1 MKIQTKI
8 LLLLFLVIGAFMAG
22 LSFLRLWE
30 VKGIE
35 SLYSVEKQEREE
47 SFDKFLELK
56 GESLET
62 LAFDYTYWDEMVD
75 FLKTQD
81 KTWASDILDTSLSSY
96 KVDAMWVYR
105 IDGTLVYSVTKWKDQ
120 YTKGEKIPLPEE
132 SLGKVLEL
140 RPFHHFF
147 LNTPQGLMEIR
158 GATIHPSN
166 DVDRKTPP
174 HGYLFVGRLWN
185 DGYMNELSGLTEST
199 LIITPFEESKS
210 PDESADRAGGII
222 SFSRPLIGWD
232 GKPVA
237 QVNVRTEYPFIK
249 ELNRG
254 SDRYS
259 LLYTLFSLVI
269 FVLLLIFIMR
279 WVSIPLKSI
288 FRSLDR
294 EDSSIIKGLQK
305 DKTEFGQLAQLIN
318 RFFEQRDE
326 LIKEISERR
335 QTEEALSKAELRYR
349 ELIETVQAIV
359 WRADAQ
365 TFQFTFVS
373 KEAEILLGYPLEKWL
388 TEPDFWKNHI
398 HPEDREWA
406 LSFCR
411 EATREKKPHAF
422 EYRMV
427 AADGRVVWLRDII
440 RVLVENDEPRELIGI
455 MVDLTERKKSEEILE
470 TATRVLEE
478 HQKNLEA
485 KNINLSILSKISQD
499 VQQSV
504 DLDTTYRTV
513 LERTADLGFIDLMSL
528 YLVEGEGD
536 KREAVLQIQR
546 GYPEDYVKRV
556 GRIPYPGGYTW
567 KVIEGGELVFYED
580 ASDPSTPI
588 GPAGK
593 ALGQRALLSIPIK
606 SERNEVVGVIHF
618 SSPERTFFAQ
628 YEFDFLL
635 SLGNQIGTAIVRAKM
650 LKEMKKREETL
661 EATTR
666 ELREYQQTLEE
677 INKDLSILSK
687 ISQEIHQSIELNN
700 AYRIVTDAT
709 KNLKFF
715 NLMALYLVEGEGDRR
730 EAVLQLHHGYPDD
743 YLKKASRIAYPKGNT
758 WRVIES
764 GELIY
769 VEDASDPSSP
779 VGPAGKALG
788 QRALL
793 SIPIKSEHN
802 EVIGVIHFSSS
813 ERTSF
818 TKQEFDFLLALG
830 TQIGTAIAKA
840 RMFEEM
846 KKREEELREREER
859 LRKIFEDGPL
869 GMAIVDLDYRFARV
883 NHTLCQMVGYTEE
896 ELTSLRFPDI
906 TYPEDIDTDIRY
918 AEQLVRKEITRYKM
932 DKRYIKKN
940 KEIIWVTLT
949 ASIILDSDGNPLYYL
964 AMIEDITE
972 RKRAEQAIQQSN
984 EKLTASVKELE
995 FRSHNRTLLNEMGD
1009 LLQTCLTVEEAYDII
1024 AKFAQLLFPGESGA
1038 LCILDDPQN
1047 NVETVAA
1054 WGESSPTES
1063 IFAPEDCWA
1072 LRRGKAHVV
1081 GSSGTEPI
1089 CRHITYPPSDGYLC
1103 VPMMSQG
1110 KALGTLCLL
1119 KSPNNVH
1126 QSKEIL
1132 LLSKESVM
1140 QQLAIAFARQVELA
1154 LANLKLRETLHNQ
1167 AIRDPLT
1174 GLFNRRYMEE
1184 SLKREIYRA
1193 ERKGTSLG
1201 IIMLDIDHFKRF
1213 NDTHGHAT
1221 GDALLHELG
1230 AFLKAHVR
1238 GADIACRYGGEE
1250 FTLILPDVSVEGAR
1264 QRAEQ
1269 LRERVRYLKVQD
1281 NNQTLD
1287 GVTLSLGVAVSQEVT
1302 EETTR
1307 RSAIA

>member
-22 LSFLRLWE
+22 LSFLRLWG

-75 FLKTQD
+75 FLKTRD
-81 KTWASDILDTSLSSY
+81 KTWAADILDTSLTSY

-105 IDGTLVYSVTKWKDQ
+105 TDGTLVYSVTKWKDQ
-120 YTKGEKIPLPEE
+120 QIKGEKIPLPDE
-132 SLGKVLEL
+132 SLGKVFEQ
-140 RPFHHFF
+140 RRFNHFF
-147 LNTPQGLMEIR
+147 FNTPEGPMEVR

-166 DVDRKTPP
+166 DVDRETPP
-174 HGYLFVGRLWN
+174 QGFLFVGRLWN
-185 DGYMNELSGLTEST
+185 EGYVNELAGLTEST
-199 LIITPFEESKS
+199 IIITPFEETKTS
-210 PDESADRAGGII
+210 GGSRTEGVI
-222 SFSRPLIGWD
+222 SFSRVLTGWD

-237 QVNVRTEYPFIK
+237 QVDVRTEYPFIK
-249 ELNRG
+249 ELNRA
-254 SDRYS
+254 SDRYY
-259 LLYTLFSLVI
+259 LLYILFSFVL
-269 FVLLLIFIMR
+269 FVLLFIFIMR

-288 FRSLDR
+288 FRSLDQ
-294 EDSSIIKGLQK
+294 EDSSIIKDLQK
-305 DKTEFGQLAQLIN
+305 DRTEFGQLAQLIN

-335 QTEEALSKAELRYR
+335 HTEEALSKAELRYR
-349 ELIETVQAIV
+349 ELVETVQAIV

-373 KEAEILLGYPLEKWL
+373 KEAEVLLGYPTERWL
-388 TEPDFWKNHI
+388 SEPHFWQDHI

-422 EYRMV
+422 DYRMI

-440 RVLVENDEPRELIGI
+440 RVLVEDDEPRELVGI
-455 MVDLTERKKSEEILE
+455 MVDLTERKRIETLLRENEERLQLSLRGADLALWDWNVQTGQITFNERWAEMIGYSLEEIEPNIDFWERLVHREDLPQVMKVLNDHLE
-470 TATRVLEE
+470 GKTAFFEKEYRIISKSGDCKWILDRGKVFERDKDGRPIRVAGTFLDITDRKRAEEIHMAATQVLEE
-478 HQKNLEA
+478 YKENLEA
-485 KNINLSILSKISQD
+485 RNKNLSILSKISEEIH
-499 VQQSV
+499 QSIDLDDAYRIVFDAIKDLNFV
-504 DLDTTYRTV
+504 DLM
-513 LERTADLGFIDLMSL
+513 AL
-528 YLVEGEGD
+528 YLVEEDGD
-536 KREAVLQIQR
+536 RREAVLQIHR
-546 GYPEDYVKRV
+546 GYPEEYLNRAS
-556 GRIPYPGGYTW
+556 RIPYPKGNTW
-567 KVIEGGELVFYED
+567 RVIESGKLVYYEN
-580 ASDPSTPI
+580 ASDPSTPV
-588 GPAGK
+588 GEAGK

-606 SERNEVVGVIHF
+606 LEQNEVVGV
-618 SSPERTFFAQ
+618 
-628 YEFDFLL
+628 L
-635 SLGNQIGTAIVRAKM
+635 
-650 LKEMKKREETL
+650 
-661 EATTR
+661 
-666 ELREYQQTLEE
+666 
-677 INKDLSILSK
+677 
-687 ISQEIHQSIELNN
+687 
-700 AYRIVTDAT
+700 
-709 KNLKFF
+709 
-715 NLMALYLVEGEGDRR
+715 
-730 EAVLQLHHGYPDD
+730 
-743 YLKKASRIAYPKGNT
+743 
-758 WRVIES
+758 
-764 GELIY
+764 
-769 VEDASDPSSP
+769 
-779 VGPAGKALG
+779 
-788 QRALL
+788 
-793 SIPIKSEHN
+793 
-802 EVIGVIHFSSS
+802 HFSSS
-813 ERTSF
+813 NRTSF
-818 TKQEFDFLLALG
+818 SQQEFDFLISLG
-830 TQIGTAIAKA
+830 NQIGTAIAKA

-869 GMAIVDLDYRFARV
+869 GMAIVDLDYRFSRV

-896 ELTSLRFPDI
+896 ELTALTFPDI

-918 AEQLVRKEITRYKM
+918 AEQLARKEITRYKM

-949 ASIILDSDGNPLYYL
+949 ASIILDRDGNPLYYL

-972 RKRAEQAIQQSN
+972 RKRAEEAIQQSN
-984 EKLTASVKELE
+984 EKLMASVKELE
-995 FRSHNRTLLNEMGD
+995 HRSHNRTLLNEMGD
-1009 LLQTCLTVEEAYDII
+1009 LLQTCLNVEEAYDII
-1024 AKFAQLLFPGESGA
+1024 AKFAQQLFPGESGA
-1038 LCILDDPQN
+1038 LCILDDSQN

-1072 LRRGKAHVV
+1072 LRRGKAHAV
-1081 GSSGTEPI
+1081 GNSGSEPI
-1089 CRHITYPPSDGYLC
+1089 CRHITHPPSDGYLC

-1119 KSPNNVH
+1119 KSPDNVH

-1174 GLFNRRYMEE
+1174 GLFNRRYLEE

-1213 NDTHGHAT
+1213 NDTHGHAA

-1230 AFLKAHVR
+1230 KFLKAHIR

-1250 FTLILPDVSVEGAR
+1250 FTLILPDVSVEDAR

-1269 LRERVRYLKVQD
+1269 LRERVRYLIVQD
-1281 NNQTLD
+1281 NNQTLN
-1287 GVTLSLGVAVSQEVT
+1287 GVTLSLGVAVFPLNGSTMEAVLRAADLALYRAKHEGRNRVVVSQEVA